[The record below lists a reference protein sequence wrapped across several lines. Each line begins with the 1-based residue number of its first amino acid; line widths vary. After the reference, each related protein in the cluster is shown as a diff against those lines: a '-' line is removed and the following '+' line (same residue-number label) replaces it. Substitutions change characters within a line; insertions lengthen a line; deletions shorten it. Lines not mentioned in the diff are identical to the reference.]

1 MVLESKPTS
10 GGAVK
15 AIAGAAAGMA
25 PSFPAIH
32 PPGSRGGRLAEALK
46 LGVSGGPLVAAEVAA
61 ADFARLEGISVL
73 TRATAR

>member
-1 MVLESKPTS
+1 MVLGTKPTS

-15 AIAGAAAGMA
+15 AIAGAAAGMV

-32 PPGSRGGRLAEALK
+32 PPDSRGGRLAEDLK
-46 LGVSGGPLVAAEVAA
+46 LRVSGGPLVAVEVTAT
-61 ADFARLEGISVL
+61 DFARLEGISVL